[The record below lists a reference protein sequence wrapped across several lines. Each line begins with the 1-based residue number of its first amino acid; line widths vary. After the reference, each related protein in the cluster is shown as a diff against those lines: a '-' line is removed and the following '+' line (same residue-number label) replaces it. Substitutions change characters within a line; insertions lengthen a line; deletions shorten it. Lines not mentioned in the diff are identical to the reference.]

1 MVFHK
6 IPLILW
12 YLVPFVH
19 IKGKG
24 LGIFPDEMHVIVLG
38 GGGGPVITEVAIFVS
53 MNFLFIISAC

>member
-1 MVFHK
+1 MLKVMVLQIFIPYKGMVFHK

-24 LGIFPDEMHVIVLG
+24 LGICPDEMHVIVLG
-38 GGGGPVITEVAIFVS
+38 GGGGGQE
-53 MNFLFIISAC
+53 